1 VSGRSPLALVVF
13 DVDGV
18 MTDGRFA
25 YNSTEGKAFKTFGP
39 DDGDALKLLKAQVP
53 VAFVSAD
60 GRGFPISE
68 RRIAQDMGHEIAL
81 VSQGERLAWIAD
93 RAPLDQVAYMGDSF
107 TDITVLDAVGTGIT
121 TSDALPGVQRAATYV
136 TGRRGGDRA
145 VAEACFFLL
154 VERLGRTEWEGIL

>member
-1 VSGRSPLALVVF
+1 VSGDRTLQLVVF

-25 YNSTEGKAFKTFGP
+25 YNATEGKAFKTFGP
-39 DDGDALKLLKAQVP
+39 DDGDALNVLRGHVP

-60 GRGFPISE
+60 GRGFPITE
-68 RRIAQDMGHEIAL
+68 RRIGQDMGHDVHL
-81 VSQGERLAWIAD
+81 VSQGERLDWIAS

-107 TDITVLDAVGTGIT
+107 TDIKVLEAVATGIT
-121 TSDALPGVQRAATYV
+121 TCDALPGVQRAATYV
-136 TGRRGGDRA
+136 TARRGSDRA

-154 VERLGRTEWEGIL
+154 TQRLGRTEWEGIL